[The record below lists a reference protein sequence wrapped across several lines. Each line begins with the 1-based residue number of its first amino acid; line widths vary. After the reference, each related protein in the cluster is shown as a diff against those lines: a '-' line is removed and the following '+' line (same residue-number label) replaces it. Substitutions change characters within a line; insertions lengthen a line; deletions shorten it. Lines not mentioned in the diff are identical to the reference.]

1 MQPLVILQLLILLT
15 LANGAPVVAKKLF
28 GARFA
33 RPLDG
38 GLLFFDGRPW
48 FGASKT
54 LRGLALAILA
64 TVAGAPLLGLDWRIG
79 LLVGVLAMAGDLASS
94 FLKRRLGRP
103 PSSRASGLDQIPESL
118 LPLLACR
125 DLLALSAADIAATVA
140 LFFFGEILL
149 SRLLY
154 RLHLRD
160 QPY

>member
-64 TVAGAPLLGLDWRIG
+64 TVAGAPLIGLDWRIG